1 MMSVLWVD
9 IIVMLPMNVAT
20 RKDRSDVTDPG
31 ILRPFQQLQQLHQL
45 LQLRLV
51 AQYHNKRYICHL
63 RFIDTIHQIP
73 MIPLNITETM
83 NMTDILHR
91 VILGLKEM
99 CRELVLVSVED
110 AELLFYLLK
119 RTNSLD

>member
-1 MMSVLWVD
+1 MSVLWVD

-31 ILRPFQQLQQLHQL
+31 TLRPFQQLQQLQHQL

-51 AQYHNKRYICHL
+51 VQYHNKRYICHH

-73 MIPLNITETM
+73 MIPLNITEIM

-119 RTNSLD
+119 RTNR